1 MDPRFIHTAL
11 ILRIF
16 ILLSLKAQNVQIK
29 RQINRIE
36 APLFRAALQEQ
47 CRDLA
52 EDTDMVEVSVMNDG
66 GSNCPL
72 FTRALLAKRLLSR
85 GEKLGRDEAVS
96 YIAASLFEDAHRGCT
111 ADELKNIGY
120 GMLRRSEAVSGVP
133 ETISPLSVKLDLFTG
148 PAVITIESPFAD

>member
-1 MDPRFIHTAL
+1 
-11 ILRIF
+11 
-16 ILLSLKAQNVQIK
+16 
-29 RQINRIE
+29 
-36 APLFRAALQEQ
+36 
-47 CRDLA
+47 
-52 EDTDMVEVSVMNDG
+52 MNDG

-72 FTRALLAKRLLSR
+72 FTRALLAKRLLS
-85 GEKLGRDEAVS
+85 
-96 YIAASLFEDAHRGCT
+96 EDAHRGCT

>member
-1 MDPRFIHTAL
+1 MSNVILIITVIALVVIAAGAVIYTAP
-11 ILRIF
+11 
-16 ILLSLKAQNVQIK
+16 A
-29 RQINRIE
+29 
-36 APLFRAALQEQ
+36 RA
-47 CRDLA
+47 
-52 EDTDMVEVSVMNDG
+52 
-66 GSNCPL
+66 
-72 FTRALLAKRLLSR
+72 LAKRQLSR

>member
-1 MDPRFIHTAL
+1 
-11 ILRIF
+11 
-16 ILLSLKAQNVQIK
+16 
-29 RQINRIE
+29 
-36 APLFRAALQEQ
+36 
-47 CRDLA
+47 
-52 EDTDMVEVSVMNDG
+52 MVEVSVMNDG
-66 GSNCPL
+66 GSNCLL